1 MRVYDYDELWKAL
14 HKGVVRPVY
23 YLHGDEDLLK
33 QEAVG
38 ELTRVAVDE
47 ATRDFNLDRRRAA
60 DLTADDFHS
69 LVQTPPMMAARREVV
84 LSEVEF
90 LQQKKP
96 RAQALRAAVL
106 AYAAHPSPD
115 TVLVLV
121 QSAGEGV
128 DAALARSADAV
139 EFGPLPP
146 HRLERWL
153 RREAGCVGLVLEDGA
168 VAHLLAAVGDS
179 LPTLAAELRK
189 LAASV
194 CDRPAT
200 AEDVA
205 DLVGVRHG
213 ETVYDFVD
221 AVTGRR
227 PVPAA
232 AMVPRLLDSPGVTPV
247 RLIGSLTTAFAGIGL
262 ARALLDEGVQQGA
275 VSGRIVQ
282 TLRVA
287 RPWGLRGWDA
297 EAAAW
302 ARDAAAWTS
311 VEVDAALAGLLRA
324 DRRLKS
330 TKVAGGG
337 DILREAVLATAAEAG

>member
-14 HKGVVRPVY
+14 RKGVVRPVY

-38 ELTRVAVDE
+38 ELIRVAVDE

-60 DLTADDFHS
+60 DVTGDDFHS
-69 LVQTPPMMAARREVV
+69 LVQTPPMMAARRCVV

-90 LQQKKP
+90 LQQKRP
-96 RAQALRAAVL
+96 RAQTLRAAVL
-106 AYAAHPSPD
+106 AYAANPSPE

-121 QSAGEGV
+121 QSAGEGA
-128 DAALARSADAV
+128 DAALARFVDSV

-146 HRLERWL
+146 HRLERWI
-153 RREAGCVGLVLEDGA
+153 RREAGKVGLAVDDSA
-168 VAHLLAAVGDS
+168 VAHLQAAVGDS
-179 LPTLAAELRK
+179 LPALAAELRK

-194 CDRPAT
+194 GDRPAT
-200 AEDVA
+200 EQDVA

-221 AVTGRR
+221 AVTGRSAVR
-227 PVPAA
+227 AA
-232 AMVPRLLDSPGVTPV
+232 AMVPHLLDSPGVTPV
-247 RLIGSLTTAFAGIGL
+247 RLIGSLATAFAGIGL
-262 ARALLDEGVQQGA
+262 ARALLDEGVRPGA
-275 VSGRIVQ
+275 VPGRIVQ

-297 EAAAW
+297 EAATW
-302 ARDAAAWTS
+302 ARDAGAWAS
-311 VEVDAALAGLLRA
+311 AQVDQALAGLLRA
-324 DRRLKS
+324 DRRLKN

-337 DILREAVLATAAEAG
+337 DILREAVLATAEEVE